1 MRWVQNLLD
10 SKTYSKAS
18 INKTVGYCMI
28 DRQADQ

>member
-18 INKTVGYCMI
+18 IHKTVGCCMI
-28 DRQADQ
+28 DKQADQ